1 MARWSQPGP
10 TTAGPA
16 TRSAS
21 WAWPCMLDRST
32 PAPMRAAQA
41 RPGTSIAIAGG
52 TAWEDCGAPTDCNA
66 VSTLAVYDGDLYAG
80 VSCYRAQGSSLP
92 ESPNRRPGGSV
103 YRYAGGKEWVDCGQL
118 GDAEDVFGLAVY
130 DGELYGSAMYSAGM
144 FKYAG
149 GADLDTVRRPGH
161 ASRGVGRLPRWSL
174 RYGLRRGRRLPL

>member
-1 MARWSQPGP
+1 
-10 TTAGPA
+10 
-16 TRSAS
+16 
-21 WAWPCMLDRST
+21 
-32 PAPMRAAQA
+32 MRAAQA
-41 RPGTSIAIAGG
+41 ETGHVYRFAGG
-52 TAWEDCGAPTDCNA
+52 TAWEDCGAPADCNA

-103 YRYAGGKEWVDCGQL
+103 YRYAGGTQWVDCGQL

-149 GADLDTVRRPGH
+149 RQDLVAMRRPGH
-161 ASRGVGRLPRWSL
+161 AGCGAGRLPRRSL
-174 RYGLRRGRRLPL
+174 RHGLRRGRRLPL